1 MLNKI
6 IILLLLLC
14 YNAEDYKSF
23 ISKLNIKL
31 EEATIVTEDRYINNV
46 WILESNDPLNRNG
59 KSVILQHG
67 LLDGAFSFL
76 ILGEDSLAK
85 KLCDEGYTLY
95 LPYIR
100 GTQFSRSH
108 LDYDSSINSDYWDFS
123 FDQMAQYDLPSIVNY
138 AKQRD
143 EVEKV
148 YYIGHSQGTLIYFL
162 SYMNNPEF
170 LEKNIEKFIAL
181 GTVPNVNNAP
191 HVLIKLFE
199 KSKILNIL
207 PFKNFLTFPK
217 DIGQIFVPF
226 CTSKA
231 KILCNSILSFAF
243 SGAKETGRIDY
254 ERLGKNIYLYEP
266 GGTSVQN
273 MKHWIQIYT
282 AKKLQKYDYGSKS
295 ENKKHYGTE
304 KPPVYDLDKFKKYS
318 IPSLMTISDAD
329 PFSNPQDV
337 LEFINNIEDKNV
349 VNLLSLSN
357 YNHIDYFWADSAIED
372 VFPKVLD
379 SLGANA
385 YLRYL

>member
-1 MLNKI
+1 MINKI

-108 LDYDSSINSDYWDFS
+108 LDYDSSLNSDYWDFS

-357 YNHIDYFWADSAIED
+357 YNHIDYFWADSATED
-372 VFPKVLD
+372 VFPKVLEF
-379 SLGANA
+379 LE
-385 YLRYL
+385 

>member
-1 MLNKI
+1 MINKI
-6 IILLLLLC
+6 ILLLLLLC

-23 ISKLNIKL
+23 ISKLNLKL
-31 EEATIVTEDRYINNV
+31 EEATIVTEDRYINNI
-46 WILESNDPLNRNG
+46 WILGSSDPSNRNG

-67 LLDGAFSFL
+67 LLDGAFTFL
-76 ILGEDSLAK
+76 ILGENSLVK
-85 KLCDEGYTLY
+85 KLCDKGYTLY

-108 LDYDSSINSDYWDFS
+108 LDYDSSFNSDYWDFS

-143 EVEKV
+143 QVEKV

-170 LEKNIEKFIAL
+170 LERNIEKFIAL

-191 HVLIKLFE
+191 HILIKIFQKL
-199 KSKILNIL
+199 KILNIL
-207 PFKNFLTFPK
+207 PFKNFLTLPK
-217 DIGQIFVPF
+217 VIGKVLVKF
-226 CTSKA
+226 CTSKL
-231 KILCNSILSFAF
+231 KFLCNSILKFAF
-243 SGAKETGRIDY
+243 SGVKDTGRIDY
-254 ERLGKNIYLYEP
+254 DRLGKNIYLYEP

-273 MKHWIQIYT
+273 MKHWIQIYS
-282 AKKLQKYDYGSKS
+282 AKKLQKYDYGSER
-295 ENKKHYGTE
+295 ENKKHYGTG
-304 KPPVYDLDKFKKYS
+304 KPPEYNLEKLKKYS

-357 YNHIDYFWADSAIED
+357 YNHIDYFWADSAIKD
-372 VFPKVLD
+372 IFPKVIDFLE
-379 SLGANA
+379 
-385 YLRYL
+385 

>member
-1 MLNKI
+1 MINKI

-108 LDYDSSINSDYWDFS
+108 LDYDSSLNSDYWDFS

-143 EVEKV
+143 QVEKV

-191 HVLIKLFE
+191 HILIKLFE

-372 VFPKVLD
+372 VFPKVLEF
-379 SLGANA
+379 LE
-385 YLRYL
+385 

>member
-1 MLNKI
+1 MINKI
-6 IILLLLLC
+6 IILLLFLC

-108 LDYDSSINSDYWDFS
+108 LDYDSSLNSDYWDFS

-372 VFPKVLD
+372 VFPKVLEF
-379 SLGANA
+379 LE
-385 YLRYL
+385 

>member
-1 MLNKI
+1 MINKI

-108 LDYDSSINSDYWDFS
+108 LDYDSSLNSDYWDFS

-282 AKKLQKYDYGSKS
+282 AKKLQKYGVF
-295 ENKKHYGTE
+295 E
-304 KPPVYDLDKFKKYS
+304 LL
-318 IPSLMTISDAD
+318 LMKIM
-329 PFSNPQDV
+329 
-337 LEFINNIEDKNV
+337 K
-349 VNLLSLSN
+349 
-357 YNHIDYFWADSAIED
+357 
-372 VFPKVLD
+372 
-379 SLGANA
+379 
-385 YLRYL
+385 

>member
-1 MLNKI
+1 MINKI

-108 LDYDSSINSDYWDFS
+108 LDYDSSLNSDYWDFS

-372 VFPKVLD
+372 VFPKVLEF
-379 SLGANA
+379 LE
-385 YLRYL
+385 

>member
-1 MLNKI
+1 
-6 IILLLLLC
+6 
-14 YNAEDYKSF
+14 
-23 ISKLNIKL
+23 
-31 EEATIVTEDRYINNV
+31 
-46 WILESNDPLNRNG
+46 
-59 KSVILQHG
+59 
-67 LLDGAFSFL
+67 
-76 ILGEDSLAK
+76 
-85 KLCDEGYTLY
+85 
-95 LPYIR
+95 
-100 GTQFSRSH
+100 
-108 LDYDSSINSDYWDFS
+108 
-123 FDQMAQYDLPSIVNY
+123 MAQYDLPSIVNY

-372 VFPKVLD
+372 VFPKVLEF
-379 SLGANA
+379 LE
-385 YLRYL
+385 

>member
-108 LDYDSSINSDYWDFS
+108 LDYDSSLNSDYWDFS

-143 EVEKV
+143 QVEKV

-191 HVLIKLFE
+191 HILIKLFE

-372 VFPKVLD
+372 VFPKVLEF
-379 SLGANA
+379 LE
-385 YLRYL
+385 